1 VHKRVGTRRARITI
15 VVLALG
21 IFGIF
26 AHVAGATSSPDHEIT
41 ICHATGSYS
50 NPYVVI
56 TVDVAS
62 TQLAGHVG
70 HDGPVFFTAIAKHT
84 DWGDIIPPTSNGGT
98 IAVTPKNW
106 SAQGQSIWANGC
118 GATGPVTTT
127 AVGVTTTTGGPATT
141 TTNEATT
148 TTTAEPETTTTGPGE
163 PTTTTSVPDAG
174 GSTTTTELAT
184 TTTVGDS

>member
-1 VHKRVGTRRARITI
+1 MHKRVGTRRARII
-15 VVLALG
+15 VVVLALG

-26 AHVAGATSSPDHEIT
+26 AHVAGATDSPDHQIT
-41 ICHATGSYS
+41 ICHATSSYT

-62 TQLAGHVG
+62 TQLAGHEG

-127 AVGVTTTTGGPATT
+127 AVGATTTTGG
-141 TTNEATT
+141 EATT
-148 TTTAEPETTTTGPGE
+148 TTT
-163 PTTTTSVPDAG
+163 
-174 GSTTTTELAT
+174 ELVT
-184 TTTVGDS
+184 TTTVDDS